1 MDQMCD
7 EMLSLYDVIVFECL
21 EVSANTLT

>member
-1 MDQMCD
+1 
-7 EMLSLYDVIVFECL
+7 MLSLYNVIVFECL